1 MARQMEADDDDG
13 VDLDDFHDRYE
24 SERAVRR
31 ARYAGS
37 VRDLDYFTF

>member
-1 MARQMEADDDDG
+1 MRVARQMEADDDDG

-31 ARYAGS
+31 